1 VRPPITTRSLLASSL
16 LASSLLTGS
25 GCASRRLLRLENQVL
40 SSELERAH
48 TDLEGCHSQA
58 PPSDFA
64 TDVTLDVIASYLE
77 RAGFQGVERTEN
89 DLLVVTIDGS
99 NTRFKISAQLFQR
112 EAVLYL
118 AATDYL
124 RLEDATSSRSMVLL
138 LTQLAALNYDLLL
151 GKFQLNPRT
160 GEITLS
166 VELNLDD
173 GLGYKTF
180 EAASHHLVRTADER
194 YPELARAAG
203 GDEL

>member
-1 VRPPITTRSLLASSL
+1 MRLPLLLAA
-16 LASSLLTGS
+16 LALP
-25 GCASRRLLRLENQVL
+25 GCASRKLLRLENQVL
-40 SSELERAH
+40 VQELERVHAELA
-48 TDLEGCHSQA
+48 DCRSDA
-58 PPSDFA
+58 PPQDFA
-64 TDVTLDVIASYLE
+64 TEVSLDLVADYIA
-77 RAGFQGVERTEN
+77 RAGFKGVERTEN
-89 DLLVVTIDGS
+89 GLLVVLIEGTHTD
-99 NTRFKISAQLFQR
+99 FKMTAQLFDR
-112 EAVLYL
+112 EDVLYL

-173 GLGYKTF
+173 GLGFKTF
-180 EAASHHLVRTADER
+180 ESVSHHLVKTADAR

-203 GDEL
+203 GTDL